1 MQAVTDNLTAGF
13 ETMYHPMEKQVYY
26 NMGLRY
32 QRNNQTMIMSY
43 MPLARKD
50 MVTLGYITRASQHL
64 KLFGEYRFG
73 GTSSETTVGA

>member
-32 QRNNQTMIMSY
+32 QRNN
-43 MPLARKD
+43 
-50 MVTLGYITRASQHL
+50 
-64 KLFGEYRFG
+64 
-73 GTSSETTVGA
+73 